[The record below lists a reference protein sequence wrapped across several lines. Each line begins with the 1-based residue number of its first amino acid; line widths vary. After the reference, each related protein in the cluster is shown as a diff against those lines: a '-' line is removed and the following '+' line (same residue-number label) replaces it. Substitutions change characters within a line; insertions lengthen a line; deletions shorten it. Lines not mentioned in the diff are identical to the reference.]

1 MSLFLSTTISN
12 IDKKGR
18 VSIPSG
24 FRASLTQNS
33 VVLFSSPLHGCLEG
47 FDASFMDEMSD
58 RLDHFEL
65 FSEEQDDLAMSIFGN
80 SMSLTLDENGR
91 VVLPKALAE
100 FANISDKAAFVG
112 MGRKFQIWAPDALEE
127 RQAQARKNVQSKKL
141 SIPQKPL
148 VGGV

>member
-1 MSLFLSTTISN
+1 VSLFLSTTISN

-24 FRASLTQNS
+24 FRTSLTQNA

-47 FDASFMDEMSD
+47 FDSSFMDEMSN

-91 VVLPKALAE
+91 VVLPKALAG

>member
-1 MSLFLSTTISN
+1 
-12 IDKKGR
+12 
-18 VSIPSG
+18 
-24 FRASLTQNS
+24 
-33 VVLFSSPLHGCLEG
+33 
-47 FDASFMDEMSD
+47 MDEMSN

-91 VVLPKALAE
+91 VVLPKALAG